1 MHNLFTH
8 SIAIAYTLIILTL
21 SLIRLDQLPELDI
34 SFLDKFMHLIAYG
47 LMCFFWF
54 LSAKLKGLKH
64 TILSAAGVAFVVG
77 VIAEVLQGKLLA
89 YRTADL
95 MDILANTAGI
105 LTAAILI
112 SFKYKPSVKKL

>member
-21 SLIRLDQLPELDI
+21 SLIRLDQLPEHDI

-47 LMCFFWF
+47 LMFFFWF
-54 LSAKLKGLKH
+54 LSAKLKSLKLP
-64 TILSAAGVAFVVG
+64 ILSAAGLSFVVG

-105 LTAAILI
+105 LTAAIFI
-112 SFKYKPSVKKL
+112 SLKYKPSVKKL

>member
-1 MHNLFTH
+1 VHNLFTH

-21 SLIRLDQLPELDI
+21 SLIRLDQLPEHDI
-34 SFLDKFMHLIAYG
+34 GFLDKFMHLIAYG
-47 LMCFFWF
+47 SMCFFWF
-54 LSAKLKGLKH
+54 LSAKLKSLKLP
-64 TILSAAGVAFVVG
+64 ILYAAGLSFVVG

-89 YRTADL
+89 YRTSDL

-112 SFKYKPSVKKL
+112 SLKYKPSVKKL

>member
-47 LMCFFWF
+47 LMFFFWF

-105 LTAAILI
+105 LTAAILM